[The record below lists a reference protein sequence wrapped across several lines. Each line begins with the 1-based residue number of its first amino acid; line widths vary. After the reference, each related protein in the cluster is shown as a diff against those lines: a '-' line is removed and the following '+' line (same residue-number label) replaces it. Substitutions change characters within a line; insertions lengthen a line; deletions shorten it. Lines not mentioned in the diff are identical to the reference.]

1 MGDAGSLFLGFV
13 LAVLLLKLR
22 ANAPTRVPVAVILA
36 VPGVALFDTTLVVVS
51 RLAHRRSPFAGGQ
64 DHTSHRLVKMGL
76 SVRGAVVTI
85 YGAGVVL
92 GGSALLM
99 SQLGSS
105 ARIVGVIGLL
115 LAAAVVAVPLARVPV
130 YGERRRPG
138 TGGKAGD
145 EGAMPGSTGA
155 RSPVTQRPPSSSAPV
170 ASSPSTSSPPS

>member
-22 ANAPTRVPVAVILA
+22 ATAPTRVPVAVILA

-85 YGAGVVL
+85 YGAGVLL

-99 SQLGSS
+99 SQIGSS
-105 ARIVGVIGLL
+105 ARIVGVVALL
-115 LAAAVVAVPLARVPV
+115 VVAVAVAVPLVRVPV
-130 YGERRRPG
+130 YGERRVR
-138 TGGKAGD
+138 
-145 EGAMPGSTGA
+145 GSTREPDSRCSGA
-155 RSPVTQRPPSSSAPV
+155 SRAETKPELARNGKTGTAIGKLGAGNNRH
-170 ASSPSTSSPPS
+170 